1 MGVAAAHGKT
11 VAASK
16 HGFSVGVLPFT
27 ALTFLAIDNSDTH
40 NKNAATGSQPS
51 SHGTDDPMANLS
63 VPLSVCEMGDNQLNL
78 LSRPCSP
85 LRVLLTLMLST
96 ISMFLMMQGH

>member
-1 MGVAAAHGKT
+1 M

-16 HGFSVGVLPFT
+16 HGFSFGVSAFT

-40 NKNAATGSQPS
+40 NNNAATGGQPS
-51 SHGTDDPMANLS
+51 SHGTDVPMANFS

-78 LSRPCSP
+78 LSCPCSP
-85 LRVLLTLMLST
+85 LRVLLTLTLST
-96 ISMFLMMQGH
+96 MSMFLMMRGD